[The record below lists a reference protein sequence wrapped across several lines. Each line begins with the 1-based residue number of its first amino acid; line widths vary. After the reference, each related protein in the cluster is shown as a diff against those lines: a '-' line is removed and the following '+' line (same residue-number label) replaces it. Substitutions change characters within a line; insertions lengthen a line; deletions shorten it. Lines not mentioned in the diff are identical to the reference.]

1 MTCKVAQLVS
11 GRADVH
17 VQILD
22 SFHRPAPP
30 TLVSA
35 LTPFTDA
42 PSMGQ
47 GQKLHRNTVE
57 D

>member
-22 SFHRPAPP
+22 SFHRPAPL

-35 LTPFTDA
+35 LTPSTDA